1 MVGDSAASEEQL
13 HSTVVC
19 VNLSCFVLSL
29 CSIDPSFCVAFGSDL
44 HFVNIVK
51 TPLPKD
57 YRFPPHSLPTKQRER
72 RGSPRKRYSFTVHSP
87 LIRALETIRPR
98 FPIC

>member
-19 VNLSCFVLSL
+19 VNLSWFVLSL

-57 YRFPPHSLPTKQRER
+57 YRFPPHSLPTK
-72 RGSPRKRYSFTVHSP
+72 
-87 LIRALETIRPR
+87 
-98 FPIC
+98 